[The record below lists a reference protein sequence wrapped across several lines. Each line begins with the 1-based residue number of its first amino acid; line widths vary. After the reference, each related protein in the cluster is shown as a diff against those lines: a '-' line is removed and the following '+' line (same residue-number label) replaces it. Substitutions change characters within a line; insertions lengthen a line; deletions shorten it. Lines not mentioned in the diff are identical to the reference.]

1 MNGFNGKEAAISAGY
16 SAKTAE
22 QQASRLL
29 RNVKVLEFI
38 DEEMKLLSK
47 RMRDDANRI
56 YRLLWDRIY
65 DCGVKLAN
73 SEKAKKSLIPLN
85 DEISRLQLLDIPFAE
100 HIDNLHE
107 ELDDMKGD
115 RGEDEQIRRAEI
127 EMELAEYNNS
137 RRALKAKIKYIGS
150 LKANLYLSLLDN
162 QEYEKFAR
170 LQTDL
175 LQDLFDRSGYKE
187 TKDLQDRRV
196 ALLDA
201 QINKLNADEQDE
213 RPAKLNQI
221 IASTENIQARTE
233 LIKGAKKDTS
243 IMEALIDVVNGGDGS
258 GEVSVQSKAARDD
271 QTENK

>member
-1 MNGFNGKEAAISAGY
+1 MKTEEKHKIFAKTYVMNGFNGKKAAIAASY

-47 RMRDDANRI
+47 RMQDDANRI
-56 YRLLWDRIY
+56 YKLLWDRIY

-150 LKANLYLSLLDN
+150 LKTNLYLSLLDN

-170 LQTDL
+170 LQADL

-201 QINKLNADEQDE
+201 QINKLETETKQEGNDSETTIIVSNYEEMTKYIKEQKAGEQD
-213 RPAKLNQI
+213 
-221 IASTENIQARTE
+221 
-233 LIKGAKKDTS
+233 
-243 IMEALIDVVNGGDGS
+243 
-258 GEVSVQSKAARDD
+258 GESSNPSDSS
-271 QTENK
+271 

>member
-1 MNGFNGKEAAISAGY
+1 MNGFNGKGAAISAGY

-38 DEEMKLLSK
+38 DDEMKLLSK

-56 YRLLWDRIY
+56 YKLLWDRIY

-73 SEKAKKSLIPLN
+73 SEKAKKLLMPLN

-115 RGEDEQIRRAEI
+115 RGDDEQIRRAEI
-127 EMELAEYNNS
+127 ETELAEYNDS
-137 RRALKAKIKYIGS
+137 RRSLKAKIKYVGS
-150 LKANLYLSLLDN
+150 LKSNLYLDLLDN
-162 QEYEKFAR
+162 QDYEKFSR
-170 LQTDL
+170 LQADL

-187 TKDLQDRRV
+187 TKELQDRRV

-201 QINKLNADEQDE
+201 QINKLSSDEQSDE
-213 RPAKLNQI
+213 IEDDGFLDALE
-221 IASTENIQARTE
+221 AE
-233 LIKGAKKDTS
+233 G
-243 IMEALIDVVNGGDGS
+243 EALWR
-258 GEVSVQSKAARDD
+258 E
-271 QTENK
+271 E